1 MYWLKLVYWY
11 CYSNIHKIIY
21 LGFFHKGT
29 KCGKKKYKLVG
40 TVVRAEKSSRVQD
53 RHGCGAAGI
62 DFFSNRVIFQ
72 LFHGLIEQE
81 MSNNKHS
88 QDKNHRYFRINCSLV
103 SI

>member
-1 MYWLKLVYWY
+1 MV
-11 CYSNIHKIIY
+11 
-21 LGFFHKGT
+21 
-29 KCGKKKYKLVG
+29 KKKYKLVG